1 MMKEFKQSPAD
12 MTQPWVRLMAD
23 DKESV
28 ARLESMLGIS
38 LEFNGHAVRER
49 GDFILFPV
57 EQVERTETSYRET
70 PLFVVL
76 GSNVLITFEQ
86 SRFQCLDG
94 LFSQVM
100 AAPKEA
106 PAEILLKLLVTLND
120 ASRTTIRNISAQLDD
135 YADTVL
141 KANGGFDTD
150 GRQVGIANIAG
161 TAVAL
166 SEAEELVAKTID
178 NEQALGRAGRALR
191 RWVVAPELLQ
201 NIEMYIADVTSLR
214 RFAFYQHEK
223 IKTLEESM
231 MTTLDLKQ
239 NQITKV
245 FTVVT
250 AVFTPPTLV
259 GAFYGQ
265 NFSYM
270 PELSLPE
277 AEWWVILMTA
287 IAAIVPMFY
296 IMRKG
301 WMR

>member
-1 MMKEFKQSPAD
+1 MKD
-12 MTQPWVRLMAD
+12 INVDLTNLRQPWFRLMAD
-23 DKESV
+23 NKESIKK
-28 ARLESMLGIS
+28 LEEHYGIS
-38 LEFNGHAVRER
+38 LNFTGHAVRER
-49 GDFILFPV
+49 GDFLLFPI
-57 EQVERTETSYRET
+57 EQIEYTDTSYRENT
-70 PLFVVL
+70 VFVLL
-76 GSNVLITFEQ
+76 GSNVLITLEQ
-86 SRFQCLDG
+86 SRFNCIDDLHD
-94 LFSQVM
+94 QVM
-100 AAPKEA
+100 HSPLQA
-106 PAEILLKLLVTLND
+106 PAEILLRLLVVLND
-120 ASRTTIRNISAQLDD
+120 ASRTSIRFISTQLDE
-135 YADTVL
+135 YSETVL
-141 KANGGFDTD
+141 SAHGGFSTD
-150 GRQVGIANIAG
+150 GRQAGIANIAG

-166 SEAEELVAKTID
+166 SEAEELVAKTLD
-178 NEQALGRAGRALR
+178 AQQALGRAGRALR
-191 RWVVAPELLQ
+191 RYVVDSDLLQ
-201 NIEMYIADVTSLR
+201 RIEMYLADVLSLR
-214 RFAFYQHEK
+214 RFASYQHEK
-223 IKTLEESM
+223 IKTLEESL

-259 GAFYGQ
+259 AAFYGQ